1 MIRRLGLESRNN
13 LSVSKTFIARVQT
26 PGDHWLEFHDPV
38 LVLQADSPDAV
49 QRTLVDVE
57 QLTRD
62 RGLHAVGFVAYEAG
76 AAFGMPVALEKGDL
90 PLAWFALCEPAGV
103 LRVGRHQRTADYKIG
118 TLTPSIDR
126 AQFAEAFGRI
136 KGHLAEGNSYQA
148 NYTFRMSGAFEGDA
162 TSFFADL
169 CEAQRGQ
176 HSAFIDLGR
185 FAICSASPELFF
197 EIQGLDIVA
206 RPMKGTARRGRTSDE
221 DRSARGELAASPKN
235 QAENVMVVDMV
246 RNDLGRIAEVGSVR
260 VSELFTVERYPN
272 VWQMTSCVQAR
283 SLAPLAEIFSA
294 LHPSASVTGAPKV
307 ATMALLREL
316 EAAPRGVY
324 TGAVGH
330 VPPDGLASFN
340 VAIRTAVID
349 RIRSTLSF
357 GIGSGIVW
365 DSEPDAEYDECLLKG
380 SVLGQRP
387 VGFDLLETL
396 RWSPSDGFFL
406 LEAHLERLGEA
417 AEYFSVPVQMG
428 EVRAALALAVAGAAG
443 PLRLR
448 LLVSRD
454 ARVRIEQR
462 PFVAATGVVR
472 VAIAAA
478 PIDTSNVFLFHK
490 TTNRRVYD
498 EARTSK
504 PGVDDVLLWNADGEV
519 TEGSIANLVA
529 EIDGVRVTPPVSC
542 GLLAGTY
549 RAMLLESELVTEQVI
564 TLDSLRR
571 ATGLWLVNS
580 VQGERPMELVG

>member
-1 MIRRLGLESRNN
+1 M
-13 LSVSKTFIARVQT
+13 ARVQT
-26 PGDHWLEFHDPV
+26 SGDHWLEFRDPV

-49 QRTLVDVE
+49 HRTLVDVE

-62 RGLHAVGFVAYEAG
+62 RGLHAVGFVTYEAG
-76 AAFGMPVALEKGDL
+76 AAFGLPVSAQSGDL

-103 LRVGRHQRTADYKIG
+103 LRVGRHKRTADYRIG
-118 TLTPSIDR
+118 TLMPSVDR
-126 AQFAEAFGRI
+126 ARFAEAFDRI
-136 KGHLAEGNSYQA
+136 RHELAEGNTYQA
-148 NYTFRMSGAFEGDA
+148 NYTFRMSGSFEGDA
-162 TSFFADL
+162 ASFFADL
-169 CEAQRGQ
+169 CNAQRGH

-206 RPMKGTARRGRTSDE
+206 RPMKGTARRGRTLGE
-221 DRSARGELAASPKN
+221 DLAAGAELAASPKN

-246 RNDLGRIAEVGSVR
+246 RNDLGRIAEVGSVD

-272 VWQMTSCVQAR
+272 VWQMTSLVKAR
-283 SLAPLAEIFSA
+283 SLAPLADIFAA

-307 ATMALLREL
+307 ATMELLRAL
-316 EAAPRGVY
+316 EASPRGVY

-349 RIRSTLSF
+349 RERSALSF

-365 DSEPDAEYDECLLKG
+365 DSEVDAEYDECLLKG

-387 VGFDLLETL
+387 VEFELLETL
-396 RWSPSDGFFL
+396 RWTPGAGFFL
-406 LEAHLERLGEA
+406 LDGHLRRLGEA
-417 AEYFSVPVQMG
+417 AEYFSVPMP
-428 EVRAALALAVAGAAG
+428 EVHAALAAAVADATG
-443 PLRLR
+443 PLRVR

-454 ARVRIEQR
+454 GQVRIEQK
-462 PFVAATGVVR
+462 PFVQATGAVR
-472 VAIAAA
+472 AALAPA
-478 PIDTSNVFLFHK
+478 PIDTSDVFLFHK

-498 EARTSK
+498 EARASV
-504 PGVDDVLLWNADGEV
+504 PDVDDVLLWNADGEV
-519 TEGSIANLVA
+519 TEGTIANLVA
-529 EIDGVRVTPPVSC
+529 EIDGVRVTPPIAC
-542 GLLAGTY
+542 GVLPGTY
-549 RAMLLESELVTEQVI
+549 RAMLLASGRVSERVVTI
-564 TLDSLRR
+564 DDLRR

>member
-1 MIRRLGLESRNN
+1 MSNP
-13 LSVSKTFIARVQT
+13 FIARVQT

-62 RGLHAVGFVAYEAG
+62 RGLHAVGFVTYEAG
-76 AAFGMPVALEKGDL
+76 AAFGMPVSLETGGL

-103 LRVGRHQRTADYKIG
+103 LRVGRHKRTADYRIG
-118 TLTPSIDR
+118 TLMPSIDR
-126 AQFAEAFGRI
+126 ARFTEVFDRI
-136 KGHLAEGNSYQA
+136 KKHLADGNSYQA
-148 NYTFRMSGAFEGDA
+148 NYTFRMNGAFEGDA
-162 TSFFADL
+162 ASFFADL
-169 CEAQRGQ
+169 CDAQRGQ

-197 EIQGLDIVA
+197 EIRGLDIVA
-206 RPMKGTARRGRTSDE
+206 RPMKGTARRGRTPAE
-221 DRSARGELAASPKN
+221 DRAARAELAASPKN

-246 RNDLGRIAEVGSVR
+246 RNDLGRIAEVGSVH

-283 SLAPLAEIFSA
+283 SLAPLAEIFEA

-349 RIRSTLSF
+349 RSRSTLSF

-365 DSEPDAEYDECLLKG
+365 DSEPDAEYDECLMKG

-387 VGFDLLETL
+387 VEFDLLETL
-396 RWSPSDGFFL
+396 RWSPADGFFL
-406 LEAHLERLGEA
+406 LEPHLVRLGET
-417 AEYFSVPVQMG
+417 AEYFSVPLQL
-428 EVRAALALAVAGAAG
+428 EKVRAAVAVAVIDATG

-454 ARVRIEQR
+454 GAVRVEQR
-462 PFVAATGVVR
+462 PFLPATGVVR
-472 VAIAAA
+472 AALAAA
-478 PIDTSNVFLFHK
+478 PVDPSDVFLFHK
-490 TTNRRVYD
+490 TTHRRVYD
-498 EARTSK
+498 EARASQ
-504 PGVDDVLLWNADGEV
+504 PGVDEVLLWNADGEV
-519 TEGSIANLVA
+519 TEGTIANLVA
-529 EIDGVRVTPPVSC
+529 EIDGVRVTPPVTC

-549 RAMLLESELVTEQVI
+549 RAMLLEAGGVTEQVI
-564 TLDSLRR
+564 TLESLRR

-580 VQGERPMELVG
+580 VQGERLMELVG